1 MGLRRLR
8 QERDPFVLR
17 LGLSAQVYNAR
28 KAREAVSMLFLFSTG
43 FVIFLFVFAVALKL
57 LSFVFKPLGWLLGL
71 LFKAFLVVAL
81 VCLAVGYFLAH

>member
-1 MGLRRLR
+1 
-8 QERDPFVLR
+8 
-17 LGLSAQVYNAR
+17 
-28 KAREAVSMLFLFSTG
+28 MLFLFSTG